1 MKKKRIS
8 LWLAIFCL
16 LLSSTVVMAQEQVT
30 LQFMGWEESPLE
42 TQAVLNGLDRFMELN
57 PHIKVEYTPVAGEYD
72 AKLLTMMAGNAAPDV
87 FFMES
92 GAYRE
97 FVKRGTLLNLSEYF
111 KRDGLEI
118 EEFIPIAQEKMLI
131 GDEVYGL
138 SSCNVSP
145 VLLYNKDIFDEAGIA
160 YPPSNPDEAWTWD
173 EFVDVTRELTIE
185 ENGRTVQ
192 YGVYGLR
199 IDWGHLFPVWVKS
212 NGGEVFNEDYTE
224 LLLDSPEAKEALV
237 EVRKM
242 FVDYEHGVCPTAT
255 NLEQTGMSA
264 AQMLQTGRIAM
275 LVDGSWAIQELATM
289 GFPLGIA
296 VMPKFKELVTI
307 GQAHLHSAW
316 EKTDHPEE
324 AWKLVK
330 YLSSREYQ
338 TNLIR
343 EGLWLPNRMDMY
355 EDENIDDWFNPEVYP
370 EEFRKA
376 VPLFTE
382 YGELWSGVIAPSE
395 AMDII
400 NEELDNFFLDRQDI
414 DEVIDRMKRR
424 VDPILQNQ

>member
-1 MKKKRIS
+1 
-8 LWLAIFCL
+8 
-16 LLSSTVVMAQEQVT
+16 
-30 LQFMGWEESPLE
+30 
-42 TQAVLNGLDRFMELN
+42 
-57 PHIKVEYTPVAGEYD
+57 
-72 AKLLTMMAGNAAPDV
+72 
-87 FFMES
+87 
-92 GAYRE
+92 
-97 FVKRGTLLNLSEYF
+97 
-111 KRDGLEI
+111 
-118 EEFIPIAQEKMLI
+118 
-131 GDEVYGL
+131 
-138 SSCNVSP
+138 
-145 VLLYNKDIFDEAGIA
+145 
-160 YPPSNPDEAWTWD
+160 
-173 EFVDVTRELTIE
+173 
-185 ENGRTVQ
+185 
-192 YGVYGLR
+192 
-199 IDWGHLFPVWVKS
+199 
-212 NGGEVFNEDYTE
+212 
-224 LLLDSPEAKEALV
+224 
-237 EVRKM
+237 
-242 FVDYEHGVCPTAT
+242 EHGVCPTAT